1 MSREQRGPNEK
12 LGTVLALAGISNAG
26 LARRVNDLGAQ
37 RGLTLRY
44 DKTSVARWVSKGM
57 VPQGAAPHLIAAAIG
72 AKLGRPVPLH
82 EIGLADADPAPEVG
96 LAFPRDVAEAVRSAT
111 ELYRLDLA
119 GRRAGSGGIWQS
131 LAGSFSVSAY
141 ATPASRWLIS
151 PADPSVER
159 DANAARTA
167 VLGPQG
173 TTEGARTGA
182 GAHGAPGRAAGSSDV
197 ETTTE
202 SSTTAPAASSTEPS
216 PTPDTADGAAHGTP
230 DAGGYSRVPAG
241 PAETPG
247 SRRQSGPPAAAGA
260 RPAAGAQAADPPG
273 PGTPAPGSP
282 RTASIPTQPGPQ
294 NTSASGTA
302 ASASARAVRSD
313 RAAKA
318 APAPSA
324 PPRRGGGGASTGT
337 GTGTLAPPVTSDI
350 SPLRVGHSDVAKLR
364 EAAQDAR
371 RWDSKYGGGDWR
383 SSMVPE
389 CLRVDAAPLLLGSY
403 SDEVG
408 RALFGAAAELTRLA
422 GWMAFDTGQQE
433 AAQRYYIQALRLAR
447 AAADVPLGG
456 YVLASM
462 SLQATYRGFA
472 DEGVDLAQAAV
483 ERNRG
488 LATARTMSFFRLVEA
503 RAHAKAND
511 APAAG
516 AALKAAEGWL
526 ERSRDGD
533 ADPSWLGFY
542 SYDRFAADAAECH
555 LDLKAPRQVR
565 RFTEQALSRPTE
577 EFVRSHGLRLVV
589 SAVAELE
596 SGNLDA
602 ACAAGTRAVEVAGRI
617 SSARTTEYVR
627 DLLHRLEPYGHEP
640 RVAELRERARPLLVA
655 PA

>member
-96 LAFPRDVAEAVRSAT
+96 LAFPRDVGEAVRSAT

-151 PADPSVER
+151 PADPSVAR
-159 DANAARTA
+159 ASTAAVA
-167 VLGPQG
+167 AILGTHG
-173 TTEGARTGA
+173 TPPAQGARGA
-182 GAHGAPGRAAGSSDV
+182 SGAQGAPGTSHAPLPPGSHGQ
-197 ETTTE
+197 EGGPGP
-202 SSTTAPAASSTEPS
+202 APAQNASEQSTAS
-216 PTPDTADGAAHGTP
+216 
-230 DAGGYSRVPAG
+230 AGHR
-241 PAETPG
+241 
-247 SRRQSGPPAAAGA
+247 AAAGA
-260 RPAAGAQAADPPG
+260 
-273 PGTPAPGSP
+273 GTSLKPRHGSASAPGHGSTP
-282 RTASIPTQPGPQ
+282 GAGHGLSIPVQPGPD
-294 NTSASGTA
+294 SAHD
-302 ASASARAVRSD
+302 V
-313 RAAKA
+313 
-318 APAPSA
+318 
-324 PPRRGGGGASTGT
+324 
-337 GTGTLAPPVTSDI
+337 
-350 SPLRVGHSDVAKLR
+350 SPLRVGHSDVSKLR

-516 AALKAAEGWL
+516 SALKAAEGWL

-627 DLLHRLEPYGHEP
+627 DLLHRLEPYGDEP
-640 RVAELRERARPLLVA
+640 RVVELRERARPLLVA

>member
-44 DKTSVARWVSKGM
+44 DKTSVARWVAKGM

-96 LAFPRDVAEAVRSAT
+96 LAFPRDVGEAVRSAT
-111 ELYRLDLA
+111 DLYRLDLA
-119 GRRAGSGGIWQS
+119 GRRGGGGIWQS
-131 LAGSFSVSAY
+131 LAGSFAVSAY
-141 ATPASRWLIS
+141 ATPASRWLIT
-151 PADPSVER
+151 PADPSVAR
-159 DANAARTA
+159 DPTDARTA
-167 VLGPQG
+167 ILG
-173 TTEGARTGA
+173 TEGAPGA
-182 GAHGAPGRAAGSSDV
+182 QGGVPVQPG
-197 ETTTE
+197 
-202 SSTTAPAASSTEPS
+202 
-216 PTPDTADGAAHGTP
+216 PDTA
-230 DAGGYSRVPAG
+230 GGV
-241 PAETPG
+241 
-247 SRRQSGPPAAAGA
+247 
-260 RPAAGAQAADPPG
+260 
-273 PGTPAPGSP
+273 
-282 RTASIPTQPGPQ
+282 
-294 NTSASGTA
+294 
-302 ASASARAVRSD
+302 
-313 RAAKA
+313 
-318 APAPSA
+318 
-324 PPRRGGGGASTGT
+324 GGGVGVDGP
-337 GTGTLAPPVTSDI
+337 L
-350 SPLRVGHSDVAKLR
+350 LRVGHNDVAKLR

-408 RALFGAAAELTRLA
+408 RALFGASAELTRLA

-503 RAHAKAND
+503 RAHAKAGD

-516 AALKAAEGWL
+516 AALRAAESWL
-526 ERSRDGD
+526 ERSRTGD
-533 ADPSWLGFY
+533 SDPAWLGFY
-542 SYDRFAADAAECH
+542 SYDRFAADAAECYR
-555 LDLKAPRQVR
+555 DLKAPRQVR
-565 RFTEQALSRPTE
+565 RLTEQALSKPTD

-627 DLLHRLEPYGHEP
+627 DLLHRLEPYGDEP

-655 PA
+655 PV

>member
-12 LGTVLALAGISNAG
+12 LGAVLALAGISNAG

-72 AKLGRPVPLH
+72 QKLGRPVPLH

-96 LAFPRDVAEAVRSAT
+96 LAFPRDVGQAVRSAT
-111 ELYRLDLA
+111 DLYRLDLA

-131 LAGSFSVSAY
+131 LAGSFAVSAY
-141 ATPASRWLIS
+141 ATPASRWLIT
-151 PADPSVER
+151 PADSSVAR
-159 DANAARTA
+159 DAS
-167 VLGPQG
+167 PSD
-173 TTEGARTGA
+173 
-182 GAHGAPGRAAGSSDV
+182 GSS
-197 ETTTE
+197 
-202 SSTTAPAASSTEPS
+202 APA
-216 PTPDTADGAAHGTP
+216 
-230 DAGGYSRVPAG
+230 
-241 PAETPG
+241 
-247 SRRQSGPPAAAGA
+247 
-260 RPAAGAQAADPPG
+260 
-273 PGTPAPGSP
+273 
-282 RTASIPTQPGPQ
+282 
-294 NTSASGTA
+294 
-302 ASASARAVRSD
+302 
-313 RAAKA
+313 
-318 APAPSA
+318 
-324 PPRRGGGGASTGT
+324 
-337 GTGTLAPPVTSDI
+337 
-350 SPLRVGHSDVAKLR
+350 RVGHSDVRKLR
-364 EAAQDAR
+364 EAAEDAR

-389 CLRVDAAPLLLGSY
+389 CLRVEAAPLLLGSY

-408 RALFGAAAELTRLA
+408 RALFGASAELTRLA

-462 SLQATYRGFA
+462 SLQATYRGFG
-472 DEGVDLAQAAV
+472 DEGVDLAQAAL

-503 RAHAKAND
+503 RAHARAGD
-511 APAAG
+511 AQAAG
-516 AALKAAEGWL
+516 GALKAAEGWL
-526 ERSRDGD
+526 ERARDGD
-533 ADPSWLGFY
+533 PDPSWLGFY
-542 SYDRFAADAAECH
+542 SYDRFAADAAECYR
-555 LDLKAPRQVR
+555 DLKAPRQVR
-565 RFTEQALSRPTE
+565 RFTEQALSKPTE

-602 ACAAGTRAVEVAGRI
+602 ACEQGVRAVEVAGRI
-617 SSARTTEYVR
+617 SSARTTEYVK
-627 DLLHRLEPYGHEP
+627 DLLHRLEPYGDEP
-640 RVAELRERARPLLVA
+640 RVVELRERARPLLMAA

>member
-96 LAFPRDVAEAVRSAT
+96 LAFPRDVGEAVRSAT

-119 GRRAGSGGIWQS
+119 GRRAGGGGIWQS

-151 PADPSVER
+151 PADASVARDSSAAEAAILGTQSAPAAQSAPSTPGAQR
-159 DANAARTA
+159 GASAGAAPG
-167 VLGPQG
+167 VPS
-173 TTEGARTGA
+173 TEGAP
-182 GAHGAPGRAAGSSDV
+182 GAPG
-197 ETTTE
+197 
-202 SSTTAPAASSTEPS
+202 APALP
-216 PTPDTADGAAHGTP
+216 
-230 DAGGYSRVPAG
+230 V
-241 PAETPG
+241 
-247 SRRQSGPPAAAGA
+247 
-260 RPAAGAQAADPPG
+260 
-273 PGTPAPGSP
+273 
-282 RTASIPTQPGPQ
+282 QPGPDSV
-294 NTSASGTA
+294 N
-302 ASASARAVRSD
+302 
-313 RAAKA
+313 
-318 APAPSA
+318 
-324 PPRRGGGGASTGT
+324 
-337 GTGTLAPPVTSDI
+337 DI
-350 SPLRVGHSDVAKLR
+350 SPLRVGHSDVTKLR

-503 RAHAKAND
+503 RAHAKASD
-511 APAAG
+511 AAAAG
-516 AALKAAEGWL
+516 AALKAAESWL

-542 SYDRFAADAAECH
+542 SYDRFAADAAECYR
-555 LDLKAPRQVR
+555 DLKAPRQVR

-627 DLLHRLEPYGHEP
+627 DLLHRLEPYGDEP

>member
-1 MSREQRGPNEK
+1 MSRESRGPNEK

-72 AKLGRPVPLH
+72 SKLGRPVPLH
-82 EIGLADADPAPEVG
+82 EIGLADADPTPEVG
-96 LAFPRDVAEAVRSAT
+96 LAFPRDVGAAVKSAT
-111 ELYRLDLA
+111 DLYRLDLA
-119 GRRAGSGGIWQS
+119 GRRGGGSIWQS

-141 ATPASRWLIS
+141 ATPASRWLIT
-151 PADPSVER
+151 PADSSV
-159 DANAARTA
+159 ARH
-167 VLGPQG
+167 VEYL
-173 TTEGARTGA
+173 ESGAGDGSRTDGGRA
-182 GAHGAPGRAAGSSDV
+182 GAH
-197 ETTTE
+197 
-202 SSTTAPAASSTEPS
+202 
-216 PTPDTADGAAHGTP
+216 AAHRTQQTAQG
-230 DAGGYSRVPAG
+230 AG
-241 PAETPG
+241 PNGNSAEGRGREGQPV
-247 SRRQSGPPAAAGA
+247 
-260 RPAAGAQAADPPG
+260 DPEG
-273 PGTPAPGSP
+273 FGT
-282 RTASIPTQPGPQ
+282 
-294 NTSASGTA
+294 
-302 ASASARAVRSD
+302 
-313 RAAKA
+313 
-318 APAPSA
+318 
-324 PPRRGGGGASTGT
+324 
-337 GTGTLAPPVTSDI
+337 
-350 SPLRVGHSDVAKLR
+350 PLRVGHTDVSKLR
-364 EAAQDAR
+364 EAADEAR

-389 CLRVDAAPLLLGSY
+389 CLRVDAAPLLLGAY
-403 SDEVG
+403 TDEVG
-408 RALFGAAAELTRLA
+408 RSLFGATAELTRLA

-472 DEGVDLAQAAV
+472 DEGVDLAQAAL

-488 LATARTMSFFRLVEA
+488 LATARTMSFFQLVEA

-511 APAAG
+511 AQACA
-516 AALKAAEGWL
+516 AALAAAESWL

-533 ADPSWLGFY
+533 PDPSWLDFY
-542 SYDRFAADAAECH
+542 SYDRLAADAAECYR
-555 LDLKAPRQVR
+555 DLKAPRQVR
-565 RFTEQALSRPTE
+565 RFTEKALSQPKE

-602 ACAAGTRAVEVAGRI
+602 ACAAGVRAVEVAGRI

-627 DLLHRLEPYGHEP
+627 DLLNRLEPYGDEP
-640 RVAELRERARPLLVA
+640 RVAELRERARPLLMA

>member
-159 DANAARTA
+159 DSTAAEAA
-167 VLGPQG
+167 VLGTPG
-173 TTEGARTGA
+173 ARGARTGA
-182 GAHGAPGRAAGSSDV
+182 GAQR
-197 ETTTE
+197 
-202 SSTTAPAASSTEPS
+202 APAATGESAEAEPGI
-216 PTPDTADGAAHGTP
+216 PGTTA
-230 DAGGYSRVPAG
+230 VPG
-241 PAETPG
+241 M
-247 SRRQSGPPAAAGA
+247 AGA
-260 RPAAGAQAADPPG
+260 PVTQTALNARAAQAAL
-273 PGTPAPGSP
+273 GTLGAMGTKQTP
-282 RTASIPTQPGPQ
+282 SIPAQPGPES
-294 NTSASGTA
+294 TSTPSFTSPA
-302 ASASARAVRSD
+302 AVSP
-313 RAAKA
+313 A
-318 APAPSA
+318 APV
-324 PPRRGGGGASTGT
+324 G
-337 GTGTLAPPVTSDI
+337 PVTSDI
-350 SPLRVGHSDVAKLR
+350 SPLRVGHSDVSKLR

-503 RAHAKAND
+503 RAHAKASD
-511 APAAG
+511 AAAAG

-655 PA
+655 PV

>member
-72 AKLGRPVPLH
+72 QKLGRPVPLH

-96 LAFPRDVAEAVRSAT
+96 LAFPRDVGEAVRSAT

-119 GRRAGSGGIWQS
+119 GRRAGGGGIWQS
-131 LAGSFSVSAY
+131 LAGSFAVSAY
-141 ATPASRWLIS
+141 ATPASRWLIT
-151 PADPSVER
+151 PADSSVER
-159 DANAARTA
+159 S
-167 VLGPQG
+167 V
-173 TTEGARTGA
+173 
-182 GAHGAPGRAAGSSDV
+182 
-197 ETTTE
+197 
-202 SSTTAPAASSTEPS
+202 PAA
-216 PTPDTADGAAHGTP
+216 PDGTADGT
-230 DAGGYSRVPAG
+230 
-241 PAETPG
+241 
-247 SRRQSGPPAAAGA
+247 
-260 RPAAGAQAADPPG
+260 AD
-273 PGTPAPGSP
+273 
-282 RTASIPTQPGPQ
+282 
-294 NTSASGTA
+294 
-302 ASASARAVRSD
+302 D
-313 RAAKA
+313 
-318 APAPSA
+318 
-324 PPRRGGGGASTGT
+324 GGA
-337 GTGTLAPPVTSDI
+337 V
-350 SPLRVGHSDVAKLR
+350 RVGHSDVAKLR
-364 EAAQDAR
+364 EAAEDAR

-408 RALFGAAAELTRLA
+408 RALFGATAELTRLA

-472 DEGVDLAQAAV
+472 DEGVDLAQAAL

-503 RAHAKAND
+503 RAHAKAGD
-511 APAAG
+511 AAAAG
-516 AALKAAEGWL
+516 AALRAAEGWL
-526 ERSRDGD
+526 ERSREGD
-533 ADPSWLGFY
+533 PDPSWLGFY
-542 SYDRFAADAAECH
+542 SYDRFCADAAECYR
-555 LDLKAPRQVR
+555 DLKAPRQVR

-577 EFVRSHGLRLVV
+577 EYVRSHGLRLIV

-627 DLLHRLEPYGHEP
+627 DLLHRLEPYGDEP
-640 RVAELRERARPLLVA
+640 RVAELRERARPLLMA

>member
-72 AKLGRPVPLH
+72 QKLGRPVPLH

-96 LAFPRDVAEAVRSAT
+96 LAFPRDVGQAVKSAT

-131 LAGSFSVSAY
+131 LAGSFAVSAY
-141 ATPASRWLIS
+141 ATPASRWLIT
-151 PADPSVER
+151 PADSSVARE
-159 DANAARTA
+159 ANSA
-167 VLGPQG
+167 
-173 TTEGARTGA
+173 EES
-182 GAHGAPGRAAGSSDV
+182 GAP
-197 ETTTE
+197 
-202 SSTTAPAASSTEPS
+202 
-216 PTPDTADGAAHGTP
+216 
-230 DAGGYSRVPAG
+230 
-241 PAETPG
+241 
-247 SRRQSGPPAAAGA
+247 
-260 RPAAGAQAADPPG
+260 
-273 PGTPAPGSP
+273 
-282 RTASIPTQPGPQ
+282 I
-294 NTSASGTA
+294 
-302 ASASARAVRSD
+302 
-313 RAAKA
+313 K
-318 APAPSA
+318 
-324 PPRRGGGGASTGT
+324 
-337 GTGTLAPPVTSDI
+337 
-350 SPLRVGHSDVAKLR
+350 VGHSDVQKLR
-364 EAAQDAR
+364 EAAEDAR

-389 CLRVDAAPLLLGSY
+389 CLRVEAAPLLLGSY

-408 RALFGAAAELTRLA
+408 RALFGATAELTRLA

-462 SLQATYRGFA
+462 SLQATYRGFG
-472 DEGVDLAQAAV
+472 DEGVDLAQAAL

-503 RAHAKAND
+503 RAHARAGD
-511 APAAG
+511 AQAAG

-526 ERSRDGD
+526 ERSREGD
-533 ADPSWLGFY
+533 NDPSWLGFY
-542 SYDRFAADAAECH
+542 GYDRFAADAAECYR
-555 LDLKAPRQVR
+555 DLKAPRQVR
-565 RFTEQALSRPTE
+565 RFTEQALSKPTE

-602 ACAAGTRAVEVAGRI
+602 ACEQGARAVEVAGRI
-617 SSARTTEYVR
+617 SSARTTEYVK
-627 DLLHRLEPYGHEP
+627 DLLHRLEPYGDEP
-640 RVAELRERARPLLVA
+640 RVVELRERARPLLMA

>member
-1 MSREQRGPNEK
+1 MSREPRGPNEK

-57 VPQGAAPHLIAAAIG
+57 VPQGAAPHLIAAAIA

-96 LAFPRDVAEAVRSAT
+96 LSFPRDVGQAVRSAT

-119 GRRAGSGGIWQS
+119 GRRGGGGIWQS

-141 ATPASRWLIS
+141 STPASRWLIT
-151 PADPSVER
+151 PADSSVAREPEQ
-159 DANAARTA
+159 AAREAETA
-167 VLGPQG
+167 
-173 TTEGARTGA
+173 RRA
-182 GAHGAPGRAAGSSDV
+182 GGGSTNGV
-197 ETTTE
+197 
-202 SSTTAPAASSTEPS
+202 
-216 PTPDTADGAAHGTP
+216 GP
-230 DAGGYSRVPAG
+230 DAGL
-241 PAETPG
+241 
-247 SRRQSGPPAAAGA
+247 
-260 RPAAGAQAADPPG
+260 
-273 PGTPAPGSP
+273 
-282 RTASIPTQPGPQ
+282 PQ
-294 NTSASGTA
+294 
-302 ASASARAVRSD
+302 
-313 RAAKA
+313 
-318 APAPSA
+318 
-324 PPRRGGGGASTGT
+324 
-337 GTGTLAPPVTSDI
+337 
-350 SPLRVGHSDVAKLR
+350 RVGHSDVTKLR
-364 EAAQDAR
+364 EAADDAR

-403 SDEVG
+403 SDDVG
-408 RALFGAAAELTRLA
+408 RALFGATAELTRLA

-462 SLQATYRGFA
+462 SLQATYRGYA
-472 DEGVDLAQAAV
+472 DEGVDLAQAAL

-503 RAHAKAND
+503 RAQAKAGD
-511 APAAG
+511 APACG

-526 ERSRDGD
+526 ERARSGD
-533 ADPSWLGFY
+533 ADPSWLDFY
-542 SYDRFAADAAECH
+542 SPERFAADAAECYR
-555 LDLKAPRQVR
+555 DLRMPRQVQ
-565 RFTEQALSRPTE
+565 RFTEQALARPTE

-602 ACAAGTRAVEVAGRI
+602 ACAAGARAVEVAGRI

-627 DLLHRLEPYGHEP
+627 DLLHRLEPYGNEP
-640 RVAELRERARPLLVA
+640 RVAELRERARPLLFA

>member
-72 AKLGRPVPLH
+72 QKLGRPVPLH

-96 LAFPRDVAEAVRSAT
+96 LAFPRDVGAAVKSAT

-119 GRRAGSGGIWQS
+119 GRRTGGGIWQS
-131 LAGSFSVSAY
+131 LAGSFAVSAY
-141 ATPASRWLIS
+141 ATPASRWLIT
-151 PADPSVER
+151 PADSSVAR
-159 DANAARTA
+159 DA
-167 VLGPQG
+167 P
-173 TTEGARTGA
+173 
-182 GAHGAPGRAAGSSDV
+182 PP
-197 ETTTE
+197 E
-202 SSTTAPAASSTEPS
+202 S
-216 PTPDTADGAAHGTP
+216 
-230 DAGGYSRVPAG
+230 GG
-241 PAETPG
+241 
-247 SRRQSGPPAAAGA
+247 
-260 RPAAGAQAADPPG
+260 D
-273 PGTPAPGSP
+273 
-282 RTASIPTQPGPQ
+282 
-294 NTSASGTA
+294 NTSQ
-302 ASASARAVRSD
+302 
-313 RAAKA
+313 K
-318 APAPSA
+318 
-324 PPRRGGGGASTGT
+324 
-337 GTGTLAPPVTSDI
+337 
-350 SPLRVGHSDVAKLR
+350 VGHSDVQKLR
-364 EAAQDAR
+364 EAAEDAR

-389 CLRVDAAPLLLGSY
+389 CLRVEAAPLLLGAY
-403 SDEVG
+403 SDDVG
-408 RALFGAAAELTRLA
+408 RALFGASAELTRLA

-462 SLQATYRGFA
+462 SLQATYRGFG
-472 DEGVDLAQAAV
+472 DEGVDLAQAAL

-503 RAHAKAND
+503 RAHARAGD
-511 APAAG
+511 AHAAG
-516 AALKAAEGWL
+516 AALRAAEGWL
-526 ERSRDGD
+526 ERARDGD
-533 ADPSWLGFY
+533 HDPSWLGFY
-542 SYDRFAADAAECH
+542 SYDRFAADAAECYR
-555 LDLKAPRQVR
+555 DLKAPRQVR
-565 RFTEQALSRPTE
+565 RFTEQALSKPTE

-602 ACAAGTRAVEVAGRI
+602 ACEQGTRALEVAGRI
-617 SSARTTEYVR
+617 SSARTTEYVK
-627 DLLHRLEPYGHEP
+627 DLLHRLEPYGDEP
-640 RVAELRERARPLLVA
+640 RVVELRERARPLLMA

>member
-1 MSREQRGPNEK
+1 MSRELRGPNEK

-26 LARRVNDLGAQ
+26 LARRVNDLGSQ

-57 VPQGAAPHLIAAAIG
+57 IPQGAAPHLIAAAIG
-72 AKLGRPVPLH
+72 SKLGRPVPLH

-96 LAFPRDVAEAVRSAT
+96 LAFPRDVGEAVRSAT
-111 ELYRLDLA
+111 DLYRLDLA

-131 LAGSFSVSAY
+131 LAGSFAVSAY

-151 PADPSVER
+151 PADSSVAR
-159 DANAARTA
+159 DAAMAEAARRAHAAHGGSGLAPPPAPPLTPA
-167 VLGPQG
+167 S
-173 TTEGARTGA
+173 A
-182 GAHGAPGRAAGSSDV
+182 GLPGAPGA
-197 ETTTE
+197 
-202 SSTTAPAASSTEPS
+202 
-216 PTPDTADGAAHGTP
+216 
-230 DAGGYSRVPAG
+230 DAGG
-241 PAETPG
+241 E
-247 SRRQSGPPAAAGA
+247 
-260 RPAAGAQAADPPG
+260 
-273 PGTPAPGSP
+273 
-282 RTASIPTQPGPQ
+282 
-294 NTSASGTA
+294 
-302 ASASARAVRSD
+302 
-313 RAAKA
+313 
-318 APAPSA
+318 
-324 PPRRGGGGASTGT
+324 
-337 GTGTLAPPVTSDI
+337 L

-364 EAAQDAR
+364 EAAADAR

-389 CLRVDAAPLLLGSY
+389 CLRVDAAPLLLAAY

-408 RALFGAAAELTRLA
+408 RGLFGATAELTRLA

-472 DEGVDLAQAAV
+472 DEGVDLAQAAL

-503 RAHAKAND
+503 RAHAKAGD
-511 APAAG
+511 AAAAG

-526 ERSRDGD
+526 ERSRAGD

-542 SYDRFAADAAECH
+542 SYDRFAADAAECYR
-555 LDLKAPRQVR
+555 DLKAPRQMR

-577 EFVRSHGLRLVV
+577 EFARSHGLRLVV

-627 DLLHRLEPYGHEP
+627 DLLHRLEPYGDEP

>member
-96 LAFPRDVAEAVRSAT
+96 LAFPRDVGEAVRTAT

-141 ATPASRWLIS
+141 ATPASRWLIT
-151 PADPSVER
+151 PADSSVAR
-159 DANAARTA
+159 DASVAEAAR
-167 VLGPQG
+167 
-173 TTEGARTGA
+173 
-182 GAHGAPGRAAGSSDV
+182 GAHGAANGGQGQHNGQAAPNGHGGADAKPGDAKADGKNAEAKGAEAAGEV
-197 ETTTE
+197 
-202 SSTTAPAASSTEPS
+202 
-216 PTPDTADGAAHGTP
+216 
-230 DAGGYSRVPAG
+230 
-241 PAETPG
+241 
-247 SRRQSGPPAAAGA
+247 
-260 RPAAGAQAADPPG
+260 
-273 PGTPAPGSP
+273 
-282 RTASIPTQPGPQ
+282 
-294 NTSASGTA
+294 
-302 ASASARAVRSD
+302 
-313 RAAKA
+313 
-318 APAPSA
+318 
-324 PPRRGGGGASTGT
+324 
-337 GTGTLAPPVTSDI
+337 
-350 SPLRVGHSDVAKLR
+350 LRVGHSDVAKLR
-364 EAAQDAR
+364 EAASDAR

-389 CLRVDAAPLLLGSY
+389 CLRVDAAPLLLGAY

-408 RALFGAAAELTRLA
+408 RGLFGATAELTRLA

-472 DEGVDLAQAAV
+472 DEGVDLAQAAL

-503 RAHAKAND
+503 RAHAKAGD
-511 APAAG
+511 AAAAG
-516 AALKAAEGWL
+516 ASLKAAEGWL
-526 ERSRDGD
+526 ERSREGD
-533 ADPSWLGFY
+533 SDPSWLGFY
-542 SYDRFAADAAECH
+542 SYDRFAADAAECYR
-555 LDLKAPRQVR
+555 DLKAPRQVR
-565 RFTEQALSRPTE
+565 RFTETALSRPTE

-627 DLLHRLEPYGHEP
+627 DLLHRLEPYGDEP
-640 RVAELRERARPLLVA
+640 RVVELRERARPLLVA
-655 PA
+655 PG

>member
-1 MSREQRGPNEK
+1 MSREQRGPNDK

-96 LAFPRDVAEAVRSAT
+96 LAFPRDVGEAVRSAT

-151 PADPSVER
+151 PADPSVAR
-159 DANAARTA
+159 ASTAAVA
-167 VLGPQG
+167 AILGTHSGTHGGRHSAEGGAQG
-173 TTEGARTGA
+173 
-182 GAHGAPGRAAGSSDV
+182 
-197 ETTTE
+197 
-202 SSTTAPAASSTEPS
+202 AS
-216 PTPDTADGAAHGTP
+216 GAHGTP
-230 DAGGYSRVPAG
+230 NA
-241 PAETPG
+241 PG
-247 SRRQSGPPAAAGA
+247 AALAPGTLPPGASLPPGAALHAGA
-260 RPAAGAQAADPPG
+260 SLLSGH
-273 PGTPAPGSP
+273 SP
-282 RTASIPTQPGPQ
+282 SIPVQPGPDS
-294 NTSASGTA
+294 TH
-302 ASASARAVRSD
+302 AV
-313 RAAKA
+313 
-318 APAPSA
+318 
-324 PPRRGGGGASTGT
+324 
-337 GTGTLAPPVTSDI
+337 
-350 SPLRVGHSDVAKLR
+350 SPLRVGHSDVSKLR

-516 AALKAAEGWL
+516 SALKAAEGWL

-627 DLLHRLEPYGHEP
+627 DLLHRLEAYGDEP
-640 RVAELRERARPLLVA
+640 RVVELRERARPLLVA

>member
-1 MSREQRGPNEK
+1 MSRELREPNEK
-12 LGTVLALAGISNAG
+12 LGAVLALAGISNAG

-57 VPQGAAPHLIAAAIG
+57 VPQGAAPHLIASAIG

-96 LAFPRDVAEAVRSAT
+96 LAFPRDVGAAVRSAT
-111 ELYRLDLA
+111 DLYRLDLA
-119 GRRAGSGGIWQS
+119 GRRGGGGIWQS
-131 LAGSFSVSAY
+131 LAGSFSVAAY

-151 PADPSVER
+151 PADGSVAREP
-159 DANAARTA
+159 AAR
-167 VLGPQG
+167 GGGSP
-173 TTEGARTGA
+173 TTPDTPTTPTTPTPPSTPA
-182 GAHGAPGRAAGSSDV
+182 G
-197 ETTTE
+197 
-202 SSTTAPAASSTEPS
+202 TTAPG
-216 PTPDTADGAAHGTP
+216 GAAT
-230 DAGGYSRVPAG
+230 
-241 PAETPG
+241 T
-247 SRRQSGPPAAAGA
+247 PPAASVPVQPSGGQLPAGTPG
-260 RPAAGAQAADPPG
+260 PAPQPPAQQQQSPQQQSPQQAQQTSSPPADP
-273 PGTPAPGSP
+273 AP
-282 RTASIPTQPGPQ
+282 Q
-294 NTSASGTA
+294 
-302 ASASARAVRSD
+302 
-313 RAAKA
+313 
-318 APAPSA
+318 
-324 PPRRGGGGASTGT
+324 
-337 GTGTLAPPVTSDI
+337 
-350 SPLRVGHSDVAKLR
+350 RVGHSDVAKLR
-364 EAAQDAR
+364 EAAEDAR

-403 SDEVG
+403 TDEVG
-408 RALFGAAAELTRLA
+408 RALFGATAELTRLA

-447 AAADVPLGG
+447 AAGDVPLGG

-462 SLQATYRGFA
+462 SLQATYRDFP

-503 RAHAKAND
+503 RAHAKAGD
-511 APAAG
+511 SAAAG
-516 AALKAAEGWL
+516 AALRAAEGWL
-526 ERSRDGD
+526 ERARAGD
-533 ADPSWLGFY
+533 PDPTWLGFY
-542 SYDRFAADAAECH
+542 SYDRFAADAAECYR
-555 LDLKAPRQVR
+555 DLKLPRQVR

-577 EFVRSHGLRLVV
+577 EYVRSHGLRLVV

-627 DLLHRLEPYGHEP
+627 DLLHRLEPYGDEP

>member
-1 MSREQRGPNEK
+1 MSRELREPNEK
-12 LGTVLALAGISNAG
+12 LGAVLALAGISNAG

-96 LAFPRDVAEAVRSAT
+96 LAFPRDVGAAVRSAT
-111 ELYRLDLA
+111 DLYRLDLA
-119 GRRAGSGGIWQS
+119 GRRGGGGIWQS

-151 PADPSVER
+151 PADSSVAREPAGR
-159 DANAARTA
+159 EPVPGAA
-167 VLGPQG
+167 PP
-173 TTEGARTGA
+173 EGLPAPP
-182 GAHGAPGRAAGSSDV
+182 GAHVGGVPAQPPR
-197 ETTTE
+197 ETPPPP
-202 SSTTAPAASSTEPS
+202 APAV
-216 PTPDTADGAAHGTP
+216 P
-230 DAGGYSRVPAG
+230 DAGN
-241 PAETPG
+241 
-247 SRRQSGPPAAAGA
+247 
-260 RPAAGAQAADPPG
+260 
-273 PGTPAPGSP
+273 
-282 RTASIPTQPGPQ
+282 PQ
-294 NTSASGTA
+294 
-302 ASASARAVRSD
+302 
-313 RAAKA
+313 
-318 APAPSA
+318 
-324 PPRRGGGGASTGT
+324 
-337 GTGTLAPPVTSDI
+337 
-350 SPLRVGHSDVAKLR
+350 RVGHSDVTKLR
-364 EAAQDAR
+364 EAAEDAR

-403 SDEVG
+403 TDEVG
-408 RALFGAAAELTRLA
+408 RALFGATAELTRLA

-462 SLQATYRGFA
+462 SLQATYRDFP

-503 RAHAKAND
+503 RAHAKAGD
-511 APAAG
+511 SVAAG
-516 AALKAAEGWL
+516 AALRASEGWL
-526 ERSRDGD
+526 ERARDGD
-533 ADPSWLGFY
+533 ADPTWLGFY
-542 SYDRFAADAAECH
+542 SYDRFAADAAECYR
-555 LDLKAPRQVR
+555 DLKLPRQVR

-577 EFVRSHGLRLVV
+577 EYVRSHGLRLVV

-627 DLLHRLEPYGHEP
+627 DLLHRLEPYGDEP
-640 RVAELRERARPLLVA
+640 RVAELRERARPLLVT

>member
-12 LGTVLALAGISNAG
+12 LGAVLALAGISNAG

-72 AKLGRPVPLH
+72 QKLGRPVPLH

-96 LAFPRDVAEAVRSAT
+96 LTFPRDVGQAVKSAT

-131 LAGSFSVSAY
+131 LAGSFAVSAY
-141 ATPASRWLIS
+141 ATPASRWLIT
-151 PADPSVER
+151 PADSSVAR
-159 DANAARTA
+159 DAS
-167 VLGPQG
+167 PS
-173 TTEGARTGA
+173 EGS
-182 GAHGAPGRAAGSSDV
+182 GAPL
-197 ETTTE
+197 
-202 SSTTAPAASSTEPS
+202 
-216 PTPDTADGAAHGTP
+216 
-230 DAGGYSRVPAG
+230 
-241 PAETPG
+241 
-247 SRRQSGPPAAAGA
+247 
-260 RPAAGAQAADPPG
+260 
-273 PGTPAPGSP
+273 
-282 RTASIPTQPGPQ
+282 
-294 NTSASGTA
+294 
-302 ASASARAVRSD
+302 
-313 RAAKA
+313 K
-318 APAPSA
+318 
-324 PPRRGGGGASTGT
+324 
-337 GTGTLAPPVTSDI
+337 
-350 SPLRVGHSDVAKLR
+350 VGHSDVQKLR
-364 EAAQDAR
+364 EAAEDAR

-389 CLRVDAAPLLLGSY
+389 CLRVEAAPLLLGSY

-408 RALFGAAAELTRLA
+408 RALFGASAELTRLA

-447 AAADVPLGG
+447 AAAAVPLGG

-462 SLQATYRGFA
+462 SLQATYRGFG
-472 DEGVDLAQAAV
+472 DEGVDLAQAAL

-503 RAHAKAND
+503 RAHARAGD
-511 APAAG
+511 AQAAG
-516 AALKAAEGWL
+516 AALKSAEGWL
-526 ERSRDGD
+526 ERARDGD
-533 ADPSWLGFY
+533 NDPSWLGFY
-542 SYDRFAADAAECH
+542 SYDRFAADAAECYR
-555 LDLKAPRQVR
+555 DLKAPRQVR
-565 RFTEQALSRPTE
+565 RFTEQALSKPTE

-602 ACAAGTRAVEVAGRI
+602 ACEQGVRAVEVAGRI
-617 SSARTTEYVR
+617 SSARTTEYVK
-627 DLLHRLEPYGHEP
+627 DLLHRLEPYGDEP
-640 RVAELRERARPLLVA
+640 RVVELRERARPLLMT

>member
-1 MSREQRGPNEK
+1 MSRELREPNEK
-12 LGTVLALAGISNAG
+12 LGAVLALAGISNAG

-96 LAFPRDVAEAVRSAT
+96 LAFPRDVGAAVRSAT
-111 ELYRLDLA
+111 DLYRLDLA
-119 GRRAGSGGIWQS
+119 GRRGGGGIWQS
-131 LAGSFSVSAY
+131 LAGSFSVAAY

-151 PADPSVER
+151 PADGSV
-159 DANAARTA
+159 ARE
-167 VLGPQG
+167 P
-173 TTEGARTGA
+173 
-182 GAHGAPGRAAGSSDV
+182 
-197 ETTTE
+197 
-202 SSTTAPAASSTEPS
+202 TAPAS
-216 PTPDTADGAAHGTP
+216 
-230 DAGGYSRVPAG
+230 AG
-241 PAETPG
+241 PAPSPVSAGPASAPAPAGRASAAPPAVAVPVQPSGE
-247 SRRQSGPPAAAGA
+247 QGPPG
-260 RPAAGAQAADPPG
+260 AADPVPQSSAHQLLQ
-273 PGTPAPGSP
+273 PQPQPQPQSSDPAP
-282 RTASIPTQPGPQ
+282 Q
-294 NTSASGTA
+294 
-302 ASASARAVRSD
+302 
-313 RAAKA
+313 
-318 APAPSA
+318 
-324 PPRRGGGGASTGT
+324 
-337 GTGTLAPPVTSDI
+337 
-350 SPLRVGHSDVAKLR
+350 RVGHSDVAKLR
-364 EAAQDAR
+364 EAAEDAR

-403 SDEVG
+403 TDEVG
-408 RALFGAAAELTRLA
+408 RALFGATAELTRLA

-447 AAADVPLGG
+447 AAGDVPLGG

-462 SLQATYRGFA
+462 SLQATYRDFP

-503 RAHAKAND
+503 RAHAKAGD
-511 APAAG
+511 SAAAG
-516 AALKAAEGWL
+516 AALRAAEGWL
-526 ERSRDGD
+526 ERARAGD
-533 ADPSWLGFY
+533 PDPTWLGFY
-542 SYDRFAADAAECH
+542 SYDRFAADAAECYR
-555 LDLKAPRQVR
+555 DLKLPRQVR

-577 EFVRSHGLRLVV
+577 EYVRSHGLRLVV

-627 DLLHRLEPYGHEP
+627 DLLHRLEPYGDEP

>member
-1 MSREQRGPNEK
+1 MSREQRGPNDK

-72 AKLGRPVPLH
+72 QKLGRPVPLH

-96 LAFPRDVAEAVRSAT
+96 LAFPRDVGQAVKSAT

-131 LAGSFSVSAY
+131 LAGSFAVSAY
-141 ATPASRWLIS
+141 ATPASRWLIT
-151 PADPSVER
+151 PADSSVARE
-159 DANAARTA
+159 ANSA
-167 VLGPQG
+167 
-173 TTEGARTGA
+173 EGS
-182 GAHGAPGRAAGSSDV
+182 GAP
-197 ETTTE
+197 
-202 SSTTAPAASSTEPS
+202 
-216 PTPDTADGAAHGTP
+216 
-230 DAGGYSRVPAG
+230 
-241 PAETPG
+241 
-247 SRRQSGPPAAAGA
+247 
-260 RPAAGAQAADPPG
+260 
-273 PGTPAPGSP
+273 
-282 RTASIPTQPGPQ
+282 I
-294 NTSASGTA
+294 
-302 ASASARAVRSD
+302 
-313 RAAKA
+313 K
-318 APAPSA
+318 
-324 PPRRGGGGASTGT
+324 
-337 GTGTLAPPVTSDI
+337 
-350 SPLRVGHSDVAKLR
+350 VGHSDVQKLR
-364 EAAQDAR
+364 EAAEDAR

-389 CLRVDAAPLLLGSY
+389 CLRVEAAPLLLGAY

-408 RALFGAAAELTRLA
+408 RALFGATAELTRLA

-462 SLQATYRGFA
+462 SLQATYRGFG
-472 DEGVDLAQAAV
+472 DEGVDLAQAAL

-488 LATARTMSFFRLVEA
+488 LATARTMSFFRLIEA
-503 RAHAKAND
+503 RAHARAGD
-511 APAAG
+511 AQAAG

-526 ERSRDGD
+526 ERSREGD
-533 ADPSWLGFY
+533 NDPSWLGFY
-542 SYDRFAADAAECH
+542 GYDRFAADAAECYR
-555 LDLKAPRQVR
+555 DLKAPRQVR
-565 RFTEQALSRPTE
+565 RFTEQALSKPTE

-602 ACAAGTRAVEVAGRI
+602 ACEQGVRAVEVAGRI
-617 SSARTTEYVR
+617 SSARTTEYVK
-627 DLLHRLEPYGHEP
+627 DLLHRLEPYGDEP
-640 RVAELRERARPLLVA
+640 RVVELRERARPLLMMA

>member
-72 AKLGRPVPLH
+72 QKLGRPVPLH

-96 LAFPRDVAEAVRSAT
+96 LAFPRDVGQAVRSAT
-111 ELYRLDLA
+111 DLYRLDLA
-119 GRRAGSGGIWQS
+119 GRRAGAGGIWQS
-131 LAGSFSVSAY
+131 LAGSFAVSAY
-141 ATPASRWLIS
+141 ATPASRWLIT
-151 PADPSVER
+151 PADSSVAR
-159 DANAARTA
+159 DAN
-167 VLGPQG
+167 LS
-173 TTEGARTGA
+173 EGS
-182 GAHGAPGRAAGSSDV
+182 GAPL
-197 ETTTE
+197 
-202 SSTTAPAASSTEPS
+202 
-216 PTPDTADGAAHGTP
+216 
-230 DAGGYSRVPAG
+230 
-241 PAETPG
+241 
-247 SRRQSGPPAAAGA
+247 
-260 RPAAGAQAADPPG
+260 
-273 PGTPAPGSP
+273 
-282 RTASIPTQPGPQ
+282 
-294 NTSASGTA
+294 
-302 ASASARAVRSD
+302 
-313 RAAKA
+313 K
-318 APAPSA
+318 
-324 PPRRGGGGASTGT
+324 
-337 GTGTLAPPVTSDI
+337 
-350 SPLRVGHSDVAKLR
+350 VGHSDVQKLR
-364 EAAQDAR
+364 EAAEDAR

-389 CLRVDAAPLLLGSY
+389 CLRVEAAPLLLGSY

-408 RALFGAAAELTRLA
+408 RALFGASAELTRLA

-462 SLQATYRGFA
+462 SLQATYRGFG
-472 DEGVDLAQAAV
+472 DEGVDLAQAAL

-503 RAHAKAND
+503 RAHARAGD
-511 APAAG
+511 AQAAG

-533 ADPSWLGFY
+533 QDPSWLGFY
-542 SYDRFAADAAECH
+542 GYDRFAADAAECYR
-555 LDLKAPRQVR
+555 DLKAPRQVR
-565 RFTEQALSRPTE
+565 RFTEQALSKPTE

-602 ACAAGTRAVEVAGRI
+602 ACEQGVRAVEVAGRI
-617 SSARTTEYVR
+617 SSARTTEYVK
-627 DLLHRLEPYGHEP
+627 DLLHRLEPYGDEP
-640 RVAELRERARPLLVA
+640 RVVELRERARPLLMA

>member
-1 MSREQRGPNEK
+1 MSRELREPNEK
-12 LGTVLALAGISNAG
+12 LGAVLALAGISNAG

-96 LAFPRDVAEAVRSAT
+96 LAFPRDVGAAVRSAT
-111 ELYRLDLA
+111 DLYRLDLA
-119 GRRAGSGGIWQS
+119 GRRGGGGIWQS

-151 PADPSVER
+151 PADSSVAREPVAREAVPGAAPPEGLPAPPGARVGGVPAQPSRETPP
-159 DANAARTA
+159 AAR
-167 VLGPQG
+167 
-173 TTEGARTGA
+173 
-182 GAHGAPGRAAGSSDV
+182 
-197 ETTTE
+197 ETPTQ
-202 SSTTAPAASSTEPS
+202 SPPAPAA
-216 PTPDTADGAAHGTP
+216 PTP
-230 DAGGYSRVPAG
+230 
-241 PAETPG
+241 
-247 SRRQSGPPAAAGA
+247 
-260 RPAAGAQAADPPG
+260 
-273 PGTPAPGSP
+273 
-282 RTASIPTQPGPQ
+282 
-294 NTSASGTA
+294 
-302 ASASARAVRSD
+302 
-313 RAAKA
+313 A
-318 APAPSA
+318 APAPAA
-324 PPRRGGGGASTGT
+324 PDPAG
-337 GTGTLAPPVTSDI
+337 PQ
-350 SPLRVGHSDVAKLR
+350 RVGHSDVTKLR
-364 EAAQDAR
+364 EAAEDAR

-403 SDEVG
+403 TDEVG
-408 RALFGAAAELTRLA
+408 RALFGATAELTRLA

-462 SLQATYRGFA
+462 SLQATYRDFP

-503 RAHAKAND
+503 RAHAKAGD
-511 APAAG
+511 SAAAG
-516 AALKAAEGWL
+516 AALRASEGWL
-526 ERSRDGD
+526 ERARDGD
-533 ADPSWLGFY
+533 ADPTWLGFY
-542 SYDRFAADAAECH
+542 SYDRFAADAAECYR
-555 LDLKAPRQVR
+555 DLKLPRQVR

-577 EFVRSHGLRLVV
+577 EYVRSHGLRLVV

-640 RVAELRERARPLLVA
+640 RVAELRERARPLLVT

>member
-1 MSREQRGPNEK
+1 MSRELREPNEK
-12 LGTVLALAGISNAG
+12 LGAVLALAGISNAG

-96 LAFPRDVAEAVRSAT
+96 LAFPRDVGEAVRSAT
-111 ELYRLDLA
+111 DLYRLDLA
-119 GRRAGSGGIWQS
+119 GRRGGAGGGGGIWQS
-131 LAGSFSVSAY
+131 LAGSFAVSAY

-151 PADPSVER
+151 PADGSV
-159 DANAARTA
+159 AR
-167 VLGPQG
+167 
-173 TTEGARTGA
+173 E
-182 GAHGAPGRAAGSSDV
+182 
-197 ETTTE
+197 
-202 SSTTAPAASSTEPS
+202 PAAPS
-216 PTPDTADGAAHGTP
+216 RATVA
-230 DAGGYSRVPAG
+230 SR
-241 PAETPG
+241 E
-247 SRRQSGPPAAAGA
+247 PAAAG
-260 RPAAGAQAADPPG
+260 
-273 PGTPAPGSP
+273 GSP
-282 RTASIPTQPGPQ
+282 SPM
-294 NTSASGTA
+294 SASSPSSP
-302 ASASARAVRSD
+302 ASASASSSPASASSSSSSGLPAQSSGETPHAPPGQVP
-313 RAAKA
+313 AAAAAPGA
-318 APAPSA
+318 APAGLYDPA
-324 PPRRGGGGASTGT
+324 PQ
-337 GTGTLAPPVTSDI
+337 
-350 SPLRVGHSDVAKLR
+350 RVGHSDVTKLR
-364 EAAQDAR
+364 EAAEDAR

-403 SDEVG
+403 SDDVG
-408 RALFGAAAELTRLA
+408 RALFGATAELTRLA

-462 SLQATYRGFA
+462 SLQATYRDFP

-503 RAHAKAND
+503 RAHAKAGD
-511 APAAG
+511 SAAAG
-516 AALKAAEGWL
+516 AALRAAEGWL
-526 ERSRDGD
+526 ERAREGD
-533 ADPSWLGFY
+533 PDPTWLGFY
-542 SYDRFAADAAECH
+542 SYDRFAADAAECYR
-555 LDLKAPRQVR
+555 DLKLPRQVR

-577 EFVRSHGLRLVV
+577 EYVRSHGLRLVV

-627 DLLHRLEPYGHEP
+627 DLLHRLEPYGDEP

-655 PA
+655 QA

>member
-1 MSREQRGPNEK
+1 MSRELREPNEK
-12 LGTVLALAGISNAG
+12 LGAVLALAGISNAG

-96 LAFPRDVAEAVRSAT
+96 LAFPRDVGAAVRSAT
-111 ELYRLDLA
+111 DLYRLDLA
-119 GRRAGSGGIWQS
+119 GRRGGGGIWQS
-131 LAGSFSVSAY
+131 LAGSFSVAAY

-151 PADPSVER
+151 PADGSV
-159 DANAARTA
+159 AR
-167 VLGPQG
+167 
-173 TTEGARTGA
+173 E
-182 GAHGAPGRAAGSSDV
+182 
-197 ETTTE
+197 
-202 SSTTAPAASSTEPS
+202 
-216 PTPDTADGAAHGTP
+216 
-230 DAGGYSRVPAG
+230 PAG
-241 PAETPG
+241 PSQQPAGPSQNPSAQNPSAKHPAPRPPSAPTPTAVELTDAEPEPDAHP
-247 SRRQSGPPAAAGA
+247 RPLRQSPVAATTPSQDPPAREAPEGRTTGPATGPMTAGPPSTVV
-260 RPAAGAQAADPPG
+260 PA
-273 PGTPAPGSP
+273 
-282 RTASIPTQPGPQ
+282 QPGPE
-294 NTSASGTA
+294 T
-302 ASASARAVRSD
+302 
-313 RAAKA
+313 
-318 APAPSA
+318 
-324 PPRRGGGGASTGT
+324 PRDHGQ
-337 GTGTLAPPVTSDI
+337 
-350 SPLRVGHSDVAKLR
+350 RVGHSDVAKLR
-364 EAAQDAR
+364 EAAEDAR

-403 SDEVG
+403 TDEVG
-408 RALFGAAAELTRLA
+408 RALFGATAELTRLA

-462 SLQATYRGFA
+462 SLQATYRDFP

-503 RAHAKAND
+503 RAHAKAGD
-511 APAAG
+511 SSAAG
-516 AALKAAEGWL
+516 AALRAAEGWL
-526 ERSRDGD
+526 ERARAGD
-533 ADPSWLGFY
+533 PDPTWLGFY
-542 SYDRFAADAAECH
+542 SYDRFAADAAECYR
-555 LDLKAPRQVR
+555 DLKLPRQVR

-577 EFVRSHGLRLVV
+577 EYVRSHGLRLVV

-627 DLLHRLEPYGHEP
+627 DLLHRLEPYGDEP

>member
-1 MSREQRGPNEK
+1 MSRELREPNEK
-12 LGTVLALAGISNAG
+12 LGAVLALAGISNAG

-96 LAFPRDVAEAVRSAT
+96 LAFPRDVGAAVRSAT
-111 ELYRLDLA
+111 DLYRLDLA
-119 GRRAGSGGIWQS
+119 GRRGGGGIWQS

-151 PADPSVER
+151 PADSSVAREPVAREAVPGAAPPEGLPAPPGAHVGGVPAQPSRETPGASR
-159 DANAARTA
+159 TTSAHGSGAGPAASGSGA
-167 VLGPQG
+167 GPSG
-173 TTEGARTGA
+173 SGA
-182 GAHGAPGRAAGSSDV
+182 GAARDASP
-197 ETTTE
+197 
-202 SSTTAPAASSTEPS
+202 PAAV
-216 PTPDTADGAAHGTP
+216 P
-230 DAGGYSRVPAG
+230 DAGG
-241 PAETPG
+241 
-247 SRRQSGPPAAAGA
+247 
-260 RPAAGAQAADPPG
+260 
-273 PGTPAPGSP
+273 
-282 RTASIPTQPGPQ
+282 PQ
-294 NTSASGTA
+294 
-302 ASASARAVRSD
+302 
-313 RAAKA
+313 
-318 APAPSA
+318 
-324 PPRRGGGGASTGT
+324 
-337 GTGTLAPPVTSDI
+337 
-350 SPLRVGHSDVAKLR
+350 RVGHSDVTKLR
-364 EAAQDAR
+364 EAAEDAR

-403 SDEVG
+403 TDEVG
-408 RALFGAAAELTRLA
+408 RALFGATAELTRLA

-462 SLQATYRGFA
+462 SLQATYRDFP

-503 RAHAKAND
+503 RAHAKAGD
-511 APAAG
+511 SAAAG
-516 AALKAAEGWL
+516 AALRASEGWL
-526 ERSRDGD
+526 ERARDGD
-533 ADPSWLGFY
+533 ADPTWLGFY
-542 SYDRFAADAAECH
+542 SYDRFAADAAECYS
-555 LDLKAPRQVR
+555 DLKLPRQVR

-577 EFVRSHGLRLVV
+577 EYVRSHGLRLVV

-640 RVAELRERARPLLVA
+640 RVAELRERARPLLVT

>member
-1 MSREQRGPNEK
+1 MSREPRGPNEK

-57 VPQGAAPHLIAAAIG
+57 VPQGAAPHLIAAAIA

-96 LAFPRDVAEAVRSAT
+96 LSFPRDVGQAVRSAT

-119 GRRAGSGGIWQS
+119 GRRGGGGIWQS

-141 ATPASRWLIS
+141 STPASRWLIT
-151 PADPSVER
+151 PADSSVAR
-159 DANAARTA
+159 D
-167 VLGPQG
+167 PQQ
-173 TTEGARTGA
+173 
-182 GAHGAPGRAAGSSDV
+182 AAG
-197 ETTTE
+197 E
-202 SSTTAPAASSTEPS
+202 AL
-216 PTPDTADGAAHGTP
+216 
-230 DAGGYSRVPAG
+230 SR
-241 PAETPG
+241 
-247 SRRQSGPPAAAGA
+247 AAAGA
-260 RPAAGAQAADPPG
+260 GTAGGAAAGAAGAAGAANANGAGADG
-273 PGTPAPGSP
+273 GL
-282 RTASIPTQPGPQ
+282 PQ
-294 NTSASGTA
+294 
-302 ASASARAVRSD
+302 
-313 RAAKA
+313 
-318 APAPSA
+318 
-324 PPRRGGGGASTGT
+324 
-337 GTGTLAPPVTSDI
+337 
-350 SPLRVGHSDVAKLR
+350 RVGHSDVTKLR
-364 EAAQDAR
+364 EAADDAR

-408 RALFGAAAELTRLA
+408 RALFGATAELTRLA

-462 SLQATYRGFA
+462 SLQATYRGCA
-472 DEGVDLAQAAV
+472 DEGVDLAQAAL

-503 RAHAKAND
+503 RALAKAGD
-511 APAAG
+511 APACG

-526 ERSRDGD
+526 ERARSGD
-533 ADPSWLGFY
+533 ADPSWLDFY
-542 SYDRFAADAAECH
+542 SQERFAADAAECYR
-555 LDLKAPRQVR
+555 DLRMPRQVQ
-565 RFTEQALSRPTE
+565 RFTEQALARPTE

-602 ACAAGTRAVEVAGRI
+602 ACAAGARAVEVAGRI

-627 DLLHRLEPYGHEP
+627 DLLHRLEPYGNEP
-640 RVAELRERARPLLVA
+640 RVVELRERARPLLVA

>member
-72 AKLGRPVPLH
+72 QKLGRPVPLH

-96 LAFPRDVAEAVRSAT
+96 LAFPRDVGEAVRSAT
-111 ELYRLDLA
+111 DLYRLDLA
-119 GRRAGSGGIWQS
+119 GRRAGGGGIWQS
-131 LAGSFSVSAY
+131 LAGSFAVSAY
-141 ATPASRWLIS
+141 ATPASRWLIT

-159 DANAARTA
+159 VAPRPGA
-167 VLGPQG
+167 V
-173 TTEGARTGA
+173 TGSA
-182 GAHGAPGRAAGSSDV
+182 
-197 ETTTE
+197 T
-202 SSTTAPAASSTEPS
+202 
-216 PTPDTADGAAHGTP
+216 
-230 DAGGYSRVPAG
+230 
-241 PAETPG
+241 
-247 SRRQSGPPAAAGA
+247 AAAEHA
-260 RPAAGAQAADPPG
+260 
-273 PGTPAPGSP
+273 
-282 RTASIPTQPGPQ
+282 
-294 NTSASGTA
+294 
-302 ASASARAVRSD
+302 
-313 RAAKA
+313 
-318 APAPSA
+318 
-324 PPRRGGGGASTGT
+324 
-337 GTGTLAPPVTSDI
+337 
-350 SPLRVGHSDVAKLR
+350 RVGHSDVAKLR
-364 EAAQDAR
+364 EAAEDAR

-408 RALFGAAAELTRLA
+408 RNLFGATAELTRLA

-472 DEGVDLAQAAV
+472 DEGVDLAQAAL

-503 RAHAKAND
+503 RAHAKAGD
-511 APAAG
+511 GAAAA
-516 AALKAAEGWL
+516 AALKSAEGWL

-542 SYDRFAADAAECH
+542 SYDRFCADAAECYR
-555 LDLKAPRQVR
+555 DLRMPREVR

-640 RVAELRERARPLLVA
+640 RVIELRERARPLLVT

>member
-1 MSREQRGPNEK
+1 MSRDIRGPNEK

-57 VPQGAAPHLIAAAIG
+57 VPQGAAPHLIAAAIAG
-72 AKLGRPVPLH
+72 KLGRPVPLH

-96 LAFPRDVAEAVRSAT
+96 LAFPRDVGAAVRSAT

-119 GRRAGSGGIWQS
+119 GRRGGGGIWQS

-151 PADPSVER
+151 PADSSVAREAPDLREVR
-159 DANAARTA
+159 DGN
-167 VLGPQG
+167 
-173 TTEGARTGA
+173 GATGK
-182 GAHGAPGRAAGSSDV
+182 
-197 ETTTE
+197 
-202 SSTTAPAASSTEPS
+202 
-216 PTPDTADGAAHGTP
+216 DG
-230 DAGGYSRVPAG
+230 VPH
-241 PAETPG
+241 
-247 SRRQSGPPAAAGA
+247 
-260 RPAAGAQAADPPG
+260 D
-273 PGTPAPGSP
+273 PAP
-282 RTASIPTQPGPQ
+282 QH
-294 NTSASGTA
+294 
-302 ASASARAVRSD
+302 
-313 RAAKA
+313 
-318 APAPSA
+318 
-324 PPRRGGGGASTGT
+324 
-337 GTGTLAPPVTSDI
+337 
-350 SPLRVGHSDVAKLR
+350 VGHSDVTKLR
-364 EAAQDAR
+364 EAAEDAR

-389 CLRVDAAPLLLGSY
+389 CLRVDAAPLLLASY

-408 RALFGAAAELTRLA
+408 RALFGATSELTRLA

-472 DEGVDLAQAAV
+472 DEGVDLAQAAL

-503 RAHAKAND
+503 RAQAKANE
-511 APAAG
+511 ARACEV
-516 AALKAAEGWL
+516 ALKAAEGWL
-526 ERSRDGD
+526 ERSREGD
-533 ADPSWLGFY
+533 PDPSWLDFY
-542 SYDRFAADAAECH
+542 SYERFAADAAECYR
-555 LDLKAPRQVR
+555 DLRLPRQVR

-577 EFVRSHGLRLVV
+577 EYVRSHGLRLVV

-627 DLLHRLEPYGHEP
+627 DLLHRLEPYGDEP
-640 RVAELRERARPLLVA
+640 RVVELRERARPLLVA